1 MKKTFVKALSVIL
14 SALMLLASF
23 TACDGG
29 KDPADTGTEAP
40 TVPAVPAT
48 DAPTEPPTE
57 PETEAPVT
65 DLFVVRDGISYRIGW
80 DSYELPSSYAK
91 ILREYIRKST
101 GVTAE
106 LITDV
111 SAGVPDSAV
120 ILFEKLDAS
129 DVTGDCGYT
138 IRTQGEGSTGKLI
151 IAAPS
156 FAGFENA
163 FAALTAQFAQ
173 DGSMLV
179 PVGYETAVKIDSGA
193 NYVLDADDFKP
204 ENTAAPFYNDK
215 NDSAAYVC
223 NTMWHIFGAIDDGQ
237 SLVYRFGNEPTWY
250 EWMSEKIMW
259 SGNTGYINELKGKI
273 QSFPQTSVGYMWAW
287 SSYPYWQVD
296 DCYSI
301 HYDGTFRII
310 SAVYDVI
317 SWENSTAFLSAV
329 DSTKASGQ
337 YAELDASRG
346 RTVLEKVE
354 AAWDY
359 ILYQL
364 HGETGVIQLTEQ
376 STYLNEDG
384 SQRFDF
390 VKDTGKNCWNNTG
403 LCNSAS
409 SNYWDNLC
417 FGNYDAYEN
426 ALFYDACEAMIGI
439 YGMLG
444 GDYLQNIPALTKL
457 KEKIKAK
464 YDEYYWNAEK
474 GRYIECID
482 TDGNKV
488 DYGYTF
494 VNFEALKYG
503 LGDAEKAKLIFDWV
517 DGDRIIE
524 GEDRTGKDIMSY
536 YTMMRKTSD
545 GRAIKTFDENLVLAP
560 VVNTVAINNK
570 ENRKTKQVWWH
581 GPAGIDPF
589 GSAAYGAHCEN
600 GGYIFYPVFY
610 ELMARTKYEGAQ
622 STTDRLK
629 QIARVYEFNRLN
641 SDKAAGGAAWLEG
654 LVGEFPESGLVPT
667 IYVSGLMGIR
677 AEADGL
683 YVSPAFNQTY
693 EKMGV
698 TSITYGGKSYAI
710 EEERGG
716 KLIIQ
721 CLDGAIDM
729 VLRYAPPHFDQF
741 DVIFS
746 RDNRMETQSQVSLGE
761 DGYITVTLKAENVQ
775 CVVLEPPAN

>member
-1 MKKTFVKALSVIL
+1 MKKTLIRTLSVIL

-29 KDPADTGTEAP
+29 KEPADNDTGAAATDTSA
-40 TVPAVPAT
+40 PAT
-48 DAPTEPPTE
+48 DAPTGAPTE
-57 PETEAPVT
+57 PETEPPVT
-65 DLFVVRDGISYRIGW
+65 DVYVVRDGKSFPISCNLGDGLAATAAY
-80 DSYELPSSYAK
+80 
-91 ILREYIRKST
+91 ILREYVALST
-101 GVTAE
+101 GVTPE
-106 LITDV
+106 VTEDTPE
-111 SAGVPDSAV
+111 GAV
-120 ILFEKLDAS
+120 ITFETIDAA
-129 DVTGDCGYT
+129 DTTGDCGYT
-138 IRTQGEGSTGKLI
+138 IRTEGEGNTGRLI

-156 FAGFENA
+156 LAGFENA
-163 FAALTAQFAQ
+163 FAALTAQFAGE
-173 DGSMLV
+173 GSLLV
-179 PVGYETAVKIDSGA
+179 PIGCETTVKIDSGA

-223 NTMWHIFGAIDDGQ
+223 NTMWHMFGAIDDGQ

-259 SGNTGYINELKGKI
+259 SGNQGYINELKSKI
-273 QSFPQTSVGYMWAW
+273 QNFPQTSVGYMWAW
-287 SSYPYWQVD
+287 STYPYWKVD

-310 SAVYDVI
+310 SAAYDVI
-317 SWENSTAFLSAV
+317 SWENSTDFLSV
-329 DSTKASGQ
+329 KDSSSAGGQ
-337 YAELDASRG
+337 YAELDASKG

-364 HGETGVIQLTEQ
+364 HGETGVIRLTEE
-376 STYLNEDG
+376 STYLNADG
-384 SQRFDF
+384 SERFDF

-403 LCNSAS
+403 LPNSAS

-417 FGNYDAYEN
+417 FGNYDAYES
-426 ALFYDACEAMIGI
+426 ALFYDACDAMIGI
-439 YGMLG
+439 YTMLG
-444 GDYLQNIPALTKL
+444 GEYLEKLPYLNTL
-457 KEKIKAK
+457 KEKIKSE
-464 YDEYYWNAEK
+464 YDRYFWSEEK

-488 DYGYTF
+488 DFGFTF

-536 YTMMRKTSD
+536 ATLMRKTSKY
-545 GRAIKTFDENLVLAP
+545 RQIKNFDVDMVLAP

-570 ENRKTKQVWWH
+570 ENKKTGVVWWH
-581 GPAGIDPF
+581 GPAGIDPWA
-589 GSAAYGAHCEN
+589 GAAYGAHCEN

-610 ELMARTKYEGAQ
+610 ELMARTQYEGAQ
-622 STTDRLK
+622 STTDRLR

-641 SDKAAGGAAWLEG
+641 SDEAAGGAAWLEG

-667 IYVSGLMGIR
+667 TYISALMGVR
-677 AEADGL
+677 AEAGGL
-683 YVSPAFNQTY
+683 YVEPHFNEVY

-698 TSITYGGKSYAI
+698 TSTTYGGKAYGI
-710 EEERGG
+710 EENRNGT
-716 KLIIQ
+716 LTVN
-721 CLDGAIDM
+721 CLDGAVDM
-729 VLRYAPPHFDQF
+729 VLHYKPAHFEKF
-741 DVIFS
+741 TV
-746 RDNRMETQSQVSLGE
+746 NVVSADGTTAESEVSAAE
-761 DGYITVTLKAENVQ
+761 DGFLTVTLSADNVKTI
-775 CVVLEPPAN
+775 VIEPLLR